1 MRETD
6 VGGLRFHLNPRTC
19 RWSLTTCHSTRTGN
33 DYPWGMADIFGVVA
47 DSTRRDILRILLERY
62 NQSSVAQGE
71 LSVSDIVSSLGLS
84 QPTVSKHLK
93 VLREAGLVGVREE
106 GQHRYYHLDYA
117 PLEEIEDWLIPFLSI
132 DVATTVDETEILKGE
147 QRAFAAAIGKAF
159 ADTSFQMSNAV
170 KDSAVKKSVK
180 KWRRND

>member
-1 MRETD
+1 
-6 VGGLRFHLNPRTC
+6 
-19 RWSLTTCHSTRTGN
+19 
-33 DYPWGMADIFGVVA
+33 MADIFGVVA

-62 NQSSVAQGE
+62 NQSHATKGE

-132 DVATTVDETEILKGE
+132 DVDTTTTGIDDTEVLKQE

-159 ADTSFQMSNAV
+159 ADTSFQMSNVV
-170 KDSAVKKSVK
+170 KESSVKKSVK
-180 KWRRND
+180 KWRKND